1 MLFVYISAIVYYLF
15 LTKLAKILVCYFTLS
30 LQIKFLIINYMLNK
44 TCMAKNLL
52 YPFLILLAGIFTP
65 SCQAPKEL
73 VYRDFKNF
81 TVDKIG
87 FASTMLK
94 LDLIYYNPNNFGL
107 QLKYTDLDIFVD
119 NNYLGHSSQDFQI
132 TIPRLA
138 EFTLPLQ
145 IQLDMKNLMKNA
157 IPTMLMGKEVM
168 VKVTGT
174 VKLGKANVYKTFPV
188 NYEGLQKF
196 SAF

>member
-1 MLFVYISAIVYYLF
+1 MHK
-15 LTKLAKILVCYFTLS
+15 KL
-30 LQIKFLIINYMLNK
+30 
-44 TCMAKNLL
+44 LL
-52 YPFLILLAGIFTP
+52 YPFSFFLIVFIAS

-73 VYRDFKNF
+73 VYRDFKNIS
-81 TVDKIG
+81 VDKIG
-87 FASTMLK
+87 FSSTILK
-94 LDLIYYNPNNFGL
+94 IDLIYYNPNNFGL

-119 NNYLGHSSQDFQI
+119 NNYLGHSAQDYQI
-132 TIPRLA
+132 TIPRLE

-157 IPTMLMGKEVM
+157 IPTLLLGKEVT
-168 VKVTGT
+168 VKITGT

-188 NYEGLQKF
+188 NYEGVQRF

>member
-1 MLFVYISAIVYYLF
+1 MFKKPLLHPFVF
-15 LTKLAKILVCYFTLS
+15 
-30 LQIKFLIINYMLNK
+30 
-44 TCMAKNLL
+44 
-52 YPFLILLAGIFTP
+52 ILLIFLTP

-73 VYRDFKNF
+73 VYRDFKNLS
-81 TVDKIG
+81 VDKIG

-94 LDLIYYNPNNFGL
+94 IDLIYFNPNNFGL

-132 TIPRLA
+132 TIPRLS

-157 IPTMLMGKEVM
+157 IPTLLMGKEVM
-168 VKVTGT
+168 VKITGT

-188 NYEGLQKF
+188 NYEGLQRF
-196 SAF
+196 STF